1 MLSDGSVEIAV
12 QRKTTHTTQSFSI
25 VCLTIQHN
33 RKKLGCC
40 ENLSRSELRTN
51 EQV

>member
-12 QRKTTHTTQSFSI
+12 QRKTTHTTYNFSI
-25 VCLTIQHN
+25 VRLTIQRN
-33 RKKLGCC
+33 SKKLGCY